1 MARIDPTNAAAI
13 GNGEPQARIGRQLKG
28 REAVRRQKF
37 DVYAELIGRT
47 RQGAQGTHHTIDLRM
62 PRISGDKNFH
72 RACGQTPPLA
82 INESL
87 ATTIAISYLNR
98 VTARRLRLWNAFR
111 L

>member
-1 MARIDPTNAAAI
+1 
-13 GNGEPQARIGRQLKG
+13 
-28 REAVRRQKF
+28 
-37 DVYAELIGRT
+37 
-47 RQGAQGTHHTIDLRM
+47 M
-62 PRISGDKNFH
+62 PRIRGDKNSH

-98 VTARRLRLWNAFR
+98 VTMGPRCPWNAFG

>member
-1 MARIDPTNAAAI
+1 
-13 GNGEPQARIGRQLKG
+13 
-28 REAVRRQKF
+28 
-37 DVYAELIGRT
+37 
-47 RQGAQGTHHTIDLRM
+47 M

-72 RACGQTPPLA
+72 RACGQTPSLA

-98 VTARRLRLWNAFR
+98 VTVRRLRLGNAFR